1 MIDFTHVEQQTPM
14 DRAFAS
20 GQSLTEMADS
30 VAVQQTIAIVTR
42 FKKGDA
48 IPMTKNNK
56 AQPSAVAQIVRLV
69 AIGMAIF
76 QIYTAQFG
84 LYSALVQRSVHLA
97 FAIAL
102 VFLLYPL
109 SRKHKDSFSK
119 PIRLIDWGLAVVGI
133 TTLVH
138 IIVSYKTLA
147 LRGGEA
153 TAADLWFGSM
163 LILLVLECT
172 RRLMGPALPIITLV
186 AILYTFFGDSIPGL
200 WGHFPIDHE
209 QFISYQ
215 YLTTEGLFGI
225 PLGVS
230 ASFIFI
236 FIMFGSFLVSSG
248 TGEFFIKFANALAGH
263 FRGGPAKVA
272 VVSSGF
278 FGTISGSAVANV
290 VSTGSFTIPLMKKIG
305 YRDVF
310 AGAVESVSSTGGQ
323 FMPPV
328 MGAGAFI
335 MADMLGVPYL
345 EVIKAAIIPGV
356 LYFLALFWMIHM
368 EALKLGLR
376 GLNREELPP
385 LWSTI
390 RAGGHLMVPAFLLV
404 GFLIMGYSPMK
415 SGLWAII
422 AVWVISAIRKATRMG
437 WRSVLTAMENG
448 ATGCLEVA
456 LACAS
461 AGIVIGCITQ
471 TGLGLKF
478 SGLIIQ
484 AAGGNLILS
493 CIFVMIASLILG
505 MGLTTSAAYILTVIL
520 GGPVLIELGVNP
532 LAAHMFVF
540 YYACLSTVTPPV
552 ALASFAG
559 AAIAGSKPFATGFES
574 MRLAAVAYLV
584 PFFFIYSPV
593 LIWQGSLGAICL
605 AIFSATI
612 GTIALGSGMI
622 GYLMD
627 RLNWF
632 NRILLLAAGIGMIKP
647 GLWTDIFGVAVLG
660 GLAYYQYWNTCKL
673 GNTSVPVA

>member
-1 MIDFTHVEQQTPM
+1 MEVTKETDNRI
-14 DRAFAS
+14 
-20 GQSLTEMADS
+20 SL
-30 VAVQQTIAIVTR
+30 I
-42 FKKGDA
+42 
-48 IPMTKNNK
+48 
-56 AQPSAVAQIVRLV
+56 AQIVRIV
-69 AIGMAIF
+69 AIAMAVF

-84 LYSALVQRSVHLA
+84 LFSALVQRSIHLA
-97 FAIAL
+97 FACTL
-102 VFLLYPL
+102 VFLIYPL
-109 SRKHKDSFSK
+109 SKRFAEAYSW
-119 PIRLIDWGLAVVGI
+119 RLRMIDWGLAAVAI

-138 IIVSYKTLA
+138 LSMTYKTLA
-147 LRGGEA
+147 MRGGEA
-153 TAADLWFGSM
+153 STADLWLGGI
-163 LILLVLECT
+163 LLLLVLECT
-172 RRLMGPALPIITLV
+172 RRLMGPALPIITLI
-186 AILYTFFGDSIPGL
+186 AILYTLLGDRIPGM

-230 ASFIFI
+230 ASFIFV
-236 FIMFGSFLVSSG
+236 FIMFGAFLVSSG
-248 TGEFFIKFANALAGH
+248 TGEFFIKFSNALAGH

-305 YRDVF
+305 YRGVF

-335 MADMLGVPYL
+335 MADMLGVGYL
-345 EVIKAAIIPGV
+345 EVVKAAILPGV
-356 LYFLALFWMIHM
+356 LYFLALFWMVHM

-385 LWSTI
+385 LWATI
-390 RAGGHLMVPAFLLV
+390 KAGGHLMIPAFLLI

-415 SGLWAII
+415 AGLWAII
-422 AVWVISAIRKATRMG
+422 SVWVISAIRKATRMG
-437 WRSVLTAMENG
+437 FRAVLNAMEKG

-456 LACAS
+456 LACAC
-461 AGIVIGCITQ
+461 AGIVIGCVTQ

-478 SGLIIQ
+478 SGLIID

-493 CIFVMIASLILG
+493 LIFVMFASIILG

-584 PFFFIYSPV
+584 PYFFVFSPE
-593 LIWQGSLGAICL
+593 LIWKGSLGAIGL
-605 AIFSATI
+605 AAFSATI
-612 GTIALGSGMI
+612 GTIALGSGLM
-622 GYLMD
+622 GYLVD
-627 RLNWF
+627 RLNWIF
-632 NRILLLAAGIGMIKP
+632 RLLLLAAGVALIQP
-647 GLWTDIFGVAVLG
+647 GLWSDIFGVIVLG
-660 GLAYYQYWNTCKL
+660 GLALYQRWQGRKTVSADAV
-673 GNTSVPVA
+673 TI

>member
-1 MIDFTHVEQQTPM
+1 MEVTKETDHRI
-14 DRAFAS
+14 
-20 GQSLTEMADS
+20 SL
-30 VAVQQTIAIVTR
+30 I
-42 FKKGDA
+42 
-48 IPMTKNNK
+48 
-56 AQPSAVAQIVRLV
+56 AQIVRIV
-69 AIGMAIF
+69 AIAMAVF

-84 LYSALVQRSVHLA
+84 LFSALVQRSIHLA
-97 FAIAL
+97 FACTL
-102 VFLLYPL
+102 VFLIYPL
-109 SRKHKDSFSK
+109 SKRFAGAYSW
-119 PIRLIDWGLAVVGI
+119 RLRMIDWGLAAVAI
-133 TTLVH
+133 TTLIH
-138 IIVSYKTLA
+138 LAMTYKTLA
-147 LRGGEA
+147 MRGGEA
-153 TAADLWFGSM
+153 STADLWLGGI
-163 LILLVLECT
+163 LLLLVLECT
-172 RRLMGPALPIITLV
+172 RRLMGPALPIITLI
-186 AILYTFFGDSIPGL
+186 AILYTLLGDRIPGM

-230 ASFIFI
+230 ASFIFV
-236 FIMFGSFLVSSG
+236 FIMFGAFLVSSG
-248 TGEFFIKFANALAGH
+248 TGEFFIKFSNALAGH

-305 YRDVF
+305 YRGVF

-335 MADMLGVPYL
+335 MADMLGVGYL
-345 EVIKAAIIPGV
+345 EVVKAAILPGV
-356 LYFLALFWMIHM
+356 LYFLALFWMVHM

-376 GLNREELPP
+376 GLSREELPP
-385 LWSTI
+385 LWDTI
-390 RAGGHLMVPAFLLV
+390 KAGGHLMIPAFLLI
-404 GFLIMGYSPMK
+404 GFLILGYSPMK
-415 SGLWAII
+415 AGLWAII
-422 AVWVISAIRKATRMG
+422 SVWGVSAIRKATRMG
-437 WRSVLTAMENG
+437 FRAVLNAMEKG

-456 LACAS
+456 LACAC
-461 AGIVIGCITQ
+461 AGIVIGCVTQ

-478 SGLIIQ
+478 SGLIID

-493 CIFVMIASLILG
+493 LIFVMFASIILG

-584 PFFFIYSPV
+584 PYFFVFSPE
-593 LIWQGSLGAICL
+593 LIWKGSLGAIGL
-605 AIFSATI
+605 AAFSATI
-612 GTIALGSGMI
+612 GTIALGSGLM
-622 GYLMD
+622 GYLVD
-627 RLNWF
+627 RLNWLF
-632 NRILLLAAGIGMIKP
+632 RLLLLAAGVALIQP
-647 GLWTDIFGVAVLG
+647 GLWSDIFGVIVLG
-660 GLAYYQYWNTCKL
+660 GLAFYQRWQGRRT
-673 GNTSVPVA
+673 VAADTVTI

>member
-1 MIDFTHVEQQTPM
+1 MSYST
-14 DRAFAS
+14 
-20 GQSLTEMADS
+20 
-30 VAVQQTIAIVTR
+30 TIADGGFLPEGGTITVPN
-42 FKKGDA
+42 KYKSQIAA
-48 IPMTKNNK
+48 I
-56 AQPSAVAQIVRLV
+56 SQIVRVV
-69 AIGMAIF
+69 ALGMAIF

-84 LYSALVQRSVHLA
+84 LYSALVQRSIHLA
-97 FAIAL
+97 FASTL
-102 VFLLYPL
+102 VFLLFPINRRHRDAYPWGL
-109 SRKHKDSFSK
+109 
-119 PIRLIDWGLAVVGI
+119 RLLDWGMAVVGVI
-133 TTLVH
+133 TLVH
-138 IIVSYKTLA
+138 IVISYKSLA
-147 LRGGEA
+147 MRGGEA
-153 TAADLWFGSM
+153 SQADLWLGGL
-163 LILLVLECT
+163 LILIVLECT
-172 RRLMGPALPIITLV
+172 RRLMGWALPIITIIAV
-186 AILYTFFGDSIPGL
+186 LYTFFGDRIPGL
-200 WGHFPIDHE
+200 WGHFFIDYE

-215 YLTTEGLFGI
+215 YLSTEGLFGI

-230 ASFIFI
+230 ASFIFV
-236 FIMFGSFLVSSG
+236 FIMFGAFLVSSG
-248 TGEFFIKFANALAGH
+248 TGEFFIRFANALAGH

-305 YRDVF
+305 YRGVF

-335 MADMLGVPYL
+335 MADMLGIGYL
-345 EVIKAAIIPGV
+345 EVVKAAIIPGV

-376 GLNREELPP
+376 GLTREELPP
-385 LWSTI
+385 LIATI
-390 RAGGHLMVPAFLLV
+390 KAGGHLMIPAFLLV
-404 GFLIMGYSPMK
+404 GFLILGYSPMK
-415 SGLWAII
+415 AGLWAII
-422 AVWVISAIRKATRMG
+422 SVWVVSAMRKTTRMG
-437 WRSVLTAMENG
+437 FRSVLNAMEKG

-456 LACAS
+456 LACAC

-484 AAGGNLILS
+484 AAGGNLLLS
-493 CIFVMIASLILG
+493 LIFVMISSLILG

-520 GGPVLIELGVNP
+520 GGPVLIDLGVNP
-532 LAAHMFVF
+532 LAAHLFVF

-552 ALASFAG
+552 ALASFAA
-559 AAIAGSKPFATGFES
+559 AAIAKSKPFSTGFES
-574 MRLAAVAYLV
+574 MRLASVAYVV
-584 PFFFIYSPV
+584 PFFSVYSPV
-593 LIWQGSLGAICL
+593 LIWNGSFTEICL

-632 NRILLLAAGIGMIKP
+632 FRVLLLVAGLGLIKS
-647 GLWTDIFGVAVLG
+647 GLWTDIFGIVVLG
-660 GLAYYQYWNTCKL
+660 GLAFYQYR
-673 GNTSVPVA
+673 GNARAAGPKTAAS

>member
-1 MIDFTHVEQQTPM
+1 M
-14 DRAFAS
+14 DGS
-20 GQSLTEMADS
+20 QSKIHNKGTGDTMTAAGIFQNRKQ
-30 VAVQQTIAIVTR
+30 VIA
-42 FKKGDA
+42 K
-48 IPMTKNNK
+48 
-56 AQPSAVAQIVRLV
+56 IVRIV
-69 AIGMAIF
+69 AIGMALF

-84 LYSALVQRSVHLA
+84 LFSALVQRSIHLA
-97 FAIAL
+97 FASLL
-102 VFLLYPL
+102 VFLLFPITSRYEDQYPW
-109 SRKHKDSFSK
+109 
-119 PIRLIDWGLAVVGI
+119 RLRLVDWGLAVVGVLCLLHLAM
-133 TTLVH
+133 T
-138 IIVSYKTLA
+138 YKSLA
-147 LRGGEA
+147 IRGGEA
-153 TAADLWFGSM
+153 SQTDLWLGAI

-172 RRLMGPALPIITLV
+172 RRLMGWALPIITFI
-186 AILYTFFGDSIPGL
+186 AIIYTFFGDRIPGM
-200 WGHFPIDHE
+200 WGHFPIDYE

-230 ASFIFI
+230 ASFIFV
-236 FIMFGSFLVSSG
+236 FIMFGAFLVSSG
-248 TGEFFIKFANALAGH
+248 TGDFFIRFSNAMAGH
-263 FRGGPAKVA
+263 YRGGPAKVA

-305 YRDVF
+305 YRSVF

-335 MADMLGVPYL
+335 MADMLGIPYL
-345 EVIKAAIIPGV
+345 DVVKAAILPGC

-376 GLNREELPP
+376 GISREELPP
-385 LWSTI
+385 LLQTV
-390 RAGGHLMVPAFLLV
+390 RQGGHLMIPAFLLL
-404 GFLIMGYSPMK
+404 GFLVLGYSPMK
-415 SGLWAII
+415 AGLWAII
-422 AVWVISAIRKATRMG
+422 SVWFISGIRKATRMG
-437 WRSVLTAMENG
+437 LRAVLEAMEKG

-456 LACAS
+456 LACAC
-461 AGIVIGCITQ
+461 AGIVIGCVTQ

-478 SGLIIQ
+478 SGLIID

-493 CIFVMIASLILG
+493 LIFVMFASIILG

-532 LAAHMFVF
+532 LAAHLFVF

-552 ALASFAG
+552 ALASFAA

-584 PFFFIYSPV
+584 PFFFVFSPE
-593 LIWQGSLGAICL
+593 LIWKGSMANILL
-605 AIFSATI
+605 SAFTASI
-612 GTIALGSGMI
+612 GTIAIGSGLI
-622 GYLMD
+622 GYLID

-632 NRILLLAAGIGMIKP
+632 FRLLLFSAGLTLLQP
-647 GLWTDIFGVAVLG
+647 GLWTDIYGIGVLIGVAF
-660 GLAYYQYWNTCKL
+660 YQKMRL
-673 GNTSVPVA
+673 KSFADRKIIDV